1 MTTRLL
7 DLLLMSCWCSCWCH
21 QVAWSH
27 DNPVARSPADVMLLG
42 LDLDAI
48 SWGFFPNRAASVVTE
63 PRITTFDFYSQSI
76 HIWSTSD
83 VHALLFTIN
92 TYLIQPP
99 SSKSVSE
106 PQSVREKGVAPD
118 WCRTRAAKC
127 LDLMRAGN
135 RDKCSMIRGNRKTRW
150 ISAED
155 LLCVNTKIYHPTKR
169 SGEVF
174 VSLFI
179 WNLFIKVPAT
189 AQLSYACWDDEAF
202 YSGGTLSNVPLWSR
216 QGKCY

>member
-1 MTTRLL
+1 MTTRPL

-21 QVAWSH
+21 AAWTRSRRHLVRILPQQGRLCRDGTQDH
-27 DNPVARSPADVMLLG
+27 D
-42 LDLDAI
+42 
-48 SWGFFPNRAASVVTE
+48 
-63 PRITTFDFYSQSI
+63 
-76 HIWSTSD
+76 IW
-83 VHALLFTIN
+83 LLFTIN
-92 TYLIQPP
+92 TYLIHLWCPCSFIHNQYIFNPTPP

-127 LDLMRAGN
+127 LDLMRVGN

-169 SGEVF
+169 SGKVF

-179 WNLFIKVPAT
+179 WNLFIKVRAT